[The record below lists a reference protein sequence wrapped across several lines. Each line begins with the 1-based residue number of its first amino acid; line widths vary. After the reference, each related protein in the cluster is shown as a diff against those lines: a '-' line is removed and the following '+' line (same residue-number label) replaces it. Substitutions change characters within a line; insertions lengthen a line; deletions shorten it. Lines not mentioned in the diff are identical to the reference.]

1 MFSYG
6 KLQLQRVQ
14 VLMAGQSQD
23 YKIAKVVLCKFYSK
37 TRCEENLRQNRKR
50 GDYPLFV
57 LGL

>member
-1 MFSYG
+1 MFSNG
-6 KLQLQRVQ
+6 KLRLQRVQ
-14 VLMAGQSQD
+14 VLMAGHSQD

-37 TRCEENLRQNRKR
+37 NHCEENLRQNRKW

>member
-6 KLQLQRVQ
+6 KLRLQRVQ

-37 TRCEENLRQNRKR
+37 NHCEENLRQNRKR
-50 GDYPLFV
+50 GDCPLFI
-57 LGL
+57 LRL